1 MPVDRPPAAFP
12 AGVTRREDPEMVDD
26 LLIELEHSQ
35 RHRLADLPT
44 CGLEPRT
51 GIYALWY
58 GRDLLYVGVSR
69 QDPATTTNPQARG
82 VPGRLNTYRLARMG
96 NDFTLAVAFRFV
108 VPHLDSEQLAGLSD
122 GRLGVKGVGA
132 LVKTWRHDNVDF
144 SAVLV
149 DGATALAAET
159 VARRSGLPGTEPPMM
174 NPL

>member
-1 MPVDRPPAAFP
+1 
-12 AGVTRREDPEMVDD
+12 MVDD
-26 LLIELEHSQ
+26 LLAELERSS

-82 VPGRLNTYRLARMG
+82 VPGRLNTYRLARLG

-108 VPHLDSEQLAGLSD
+108 VPRLTSEQMAALSD
-122 GRLGVKGVGA
+122 GSLVVRDVA
-132 LVKTWRHDNVDF
+132 TLVKTWLHDNVEF

-149 DGATALAAET
+149 DGAAALAAET
-159 VARRSGLPGTEPPMM
+159 VARRRGLPDTGPPMM

>member
-1 MPVDRPPAAFP
+1 
-12 AGVTRREDPEMVDD
+12 MVDD
-26 LLIELEHSQ
+26 LLAELERSA

-58 GRDLLYVGVSR
+58 GHDLLYVGVSR

-82 VPGRLNTYRLARMG
+82 VPGRLNTYRLARLG

-108 VPHLDSEQLAGLSD
+108 VPHLTPEQMAALSD
-122 GRLGVKGVGA
+122 GSLVVRDVA
-132 LVKTWRHDNVDF
+132 TLVKTWLHDNVEF

-149 DGATALAAET
+149 DGTTALAAET
-159 VARRSGLPGTEPPMM
+159 VARRSGLPDTGPPMM

>member
-1 MPVDRPPAAFP
+1 
-12 AGVTRREDPEMVDD
+12 MVDA
-26 LLIELEHSQ
+26 LLAELGSSS

-58 GRDLLYVGVSR
+58 GSDLLYVGVSR

-82 VPGRLNTYRLARMG
+82 VPGRLNTYRLARLG

-108 VPHLDSEQLAGLSD
+108 VPHLSADQLGALSD
-122 GRLGVKGVGA
+122 GSLGVKDVAA
-132 LVKTWRHDNVDF
+132 LVKTWLHGNVEF

-149 DGATALAAET
+149 DGAAALAAQT
-159 VARRSGLPGTEPPMM
+159 VARRSGLPDSGPPMM